1 LALRDRS
8 GYGRFLLKDEERCDY
23 AEGFAMS
30 RRASDAELAIAQT
43 LAAEVKRRG
52 GRVTLPVD
60 DLLARFEVR
69 RFTIAARERL
79 SEALAAARLTADPR
93 IRHAARGGSITV
105 AAERRSSTGRNGS
118 VVIGV

>member
-1 LALRDRS
+1 
-8 GYGRFLLKDEERCDY
+8 
-23 AEGFAMS
+23 MS
-30 RRASDAELAIAQT
+30 RRASDAELAIART
-43 LAAEVKRRG
+43 LAAEVKRHG

-60 DLLARFEVR
+60 DLLARFEVT

-93 IRHAARGGSITV
+93 IRDAARGGSITI
-105 AAERRSSTGRNGS
+105 ARQDRPSPAGRNGS

>member
-1 LALRDRS
+1 
-8 GYGRFLLKDEERCDY
+8 
-23 AEGFAMS
+23 MS
-30 RRASDAELAIAQT
+30 RRASDAELAIART

-60 DLLARFEVR
+60 DLLARFDVR

-79 SEALAAARLTADPR
+79 SEALAAARLTADPP
-93 IRHAARGGSITV
+93 IRNAARRSSITI
-105 AAERRSSTGRNGS
+105 AAQDRRSSTGRSGS